1 MQQYAIQCH
10 SEPLR
15 ATQSHSVPFS
25 VLLTILAFILAIL
38 SCKRASPCKVTVLC
52 SWVKT
57 LKSSSISLSLST
69 QEYKMGTSDLSWKPD
84 EIRGL
89 MCHAM
94 ETRLNSSWMGKPA

>member
-1 MQQYAIQCH
+1 MQQHAIQCH
-10 SEPLR
+10 SEP
-15 ATQSHSVPFS
+15 FS
-25 VLLTILAFILAIL
+25 ALLTILAFILAIL

-52 SWVKT
+52 SWVRH
-57 LKSSSISLSLST
+57 LSVPVSLSLST